1 MFANKSQNTNVG
13 DKSTVVQIQ
22 GNDASVTIINNDE
35 LAMQAFNAMK
45 AQVEIL
51 TLNGQEKSQTIKSQ
65 QETIASLV
73 QQKLQP
79 DNVFDVDG
87 ALRDI
92 TQNDLSKADAIL
104 AAVIDKD
111 ELAIADTAKRYRQ
124 RASLWFSTDTDK
136 AISQYQRATELAPD
150 NAEGWNQCELTAA

>member
-35 LAMQAFNAMK
+35 MAMQAFNAMK

-65 QETIASLV
+65 QETIAGLLV
-73 QQKLQP
+73 
-79 DNVFDVDG
+79 
-87 ALRDI
+87 
-92 TQNDLSKADAIL
+92 
-104 AAVIDKD
+104 
-111 ELAIADTAKRYRQ
+111 E
-124 RASLWFSTDTDK
+124 
-136 AISQYQRATELAPD
+136 
-150 NAEGWNQCELTAA
+150 